1 MSEVVQFAKPEA
13 PPMVTGGFVMT
24 GSAKEMLRSLHL
36 VGSRSDGEVALISA
50 APGAGKTQ
58 AVFHFKHNIK
68 PEALL
73 HVAVAKEDDTP
84 WGAACQLMET
94 LDIGR
99 PNNRDMRASRQR
111 IAEAVGV
118 ENTLIVDEAQ
128 NLIRHNLRGGT
139 DWTTFEWFRQM
150 AEEGYFSLV
159 FCGDLALIDMQ
170 HRLPQ
175 VWRRVLQ
182 NRPVIIK
189 MVSKGDVETFLSA
202 RGVVD
207 PKIADVL
214 YQVSRRGGGLG
225 TVDGAINH
233 ARLLAGGKAP
243 DAIHVMAALEDLN
256 LLQREGRK

>member
-13 PPMVTGGFVMT
+13 PPMIAGGFVMT
-24 GSAKEMLRSLHL
+24 DSAKEMLRSLHL

-50 APGAGKTQ
+50 APGTGKTKTI
-58 AVFHFKHNIK
+58 FHFKHNVK
-68 PEALL
+68 PETLL
-73 HVAVAKEDDTP
+73 HLAIAKEDDTP

-128 NLIRHNLRGGT
+128 NLIPHNLRGGT

-150 AEEGYFSLV
+150 AEEGCFSLV
-159 FCGDLALIDMQ
+159 FCGDLALIEMQ

-182 NRPVIIK
+182 NRPVIMK
-189 MVSKGDVETFLSA
+189 MVSKADVETFLGSRSIA
-202 RGVVD
+202 D
-207 PKIADVL
+207 PKITDVL

-225 TVDGAINH
+225 TVDGAIQH
-233 ARLLAGGKAP
+233 ARLLAGGRAP
-243 DAIHVMAALEDLN
+243 GPAHIMAALEDLN
-256 LLQREGRK
+256 LLGQSGGK